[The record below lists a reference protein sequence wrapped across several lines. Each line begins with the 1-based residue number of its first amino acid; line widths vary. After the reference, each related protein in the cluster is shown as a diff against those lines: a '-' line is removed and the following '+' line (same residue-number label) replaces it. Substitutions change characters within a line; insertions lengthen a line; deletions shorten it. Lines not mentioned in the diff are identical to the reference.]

1 VTASGKGGLKVHD
14 TVALHLHDVEV
25 NGDSGPTFLIRDSK
39 DLELDGVS
47 TRQPLAGVPVVRL
60 EHCPGAIVRASR
72 AFAGTGTFLS
82 TPPGEL
88 QGIVL
93 QGNVLDGAQK
103 PTEESAAPDTPQIST
118 LRN

>member
-1 VTASGKGGLKVHD
+1 LKVHD
-14 TVALHLHDVEV
+14 TVALQLRDVEV
-25 NGDSGPTFLIRDSK
+25 NADGGPTFLIRDSR

-60 EHCPGAIVRASR
+60 EDCPSAIVRASR

-82 TPPGEL
+82 TLPGEL
-88 QGIVL
+88 KDLVL
-93 QGNVLDGAQK
+93 QGNVLDGAQR
-103 PTEESAAPDTPQIST
+103 PTEESGAPDTPQIST